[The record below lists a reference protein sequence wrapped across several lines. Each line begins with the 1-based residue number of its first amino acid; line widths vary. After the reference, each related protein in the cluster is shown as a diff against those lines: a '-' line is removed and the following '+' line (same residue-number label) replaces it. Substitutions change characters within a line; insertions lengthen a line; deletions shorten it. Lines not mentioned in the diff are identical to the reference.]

1 MKRLLAPMIGALL
14 VACASS
20 SRTTETSTTAAV
32 AATAT
37 TVAPASIEGIYDY
50 VANLPG
56 QQVRGTMRVT
66 GDTVTIDPMA
76 DYCRPTVGVPD
87 PLAIRYTCNGPGNIE
102 SVQLRID
109 RRNPTQLSKW
119 SASYRVQ
126 RRREVCTQYAVR
138 DGRQV
143 CVQTSTEMY
152 ETTESRSGTLQ
163 VRRVQ

>member
-1 MKRLLAPMIGALL
+1 MKRLLAPLFGVFL

-20 SRTTETSTTAAV
+20 SSTSTTSTTTAV
-32 AATAT
+32 AATA
-37 TVAPASIEGIYDY
+37 ASTSNEGVYDY

-56 QQVRGTMRVT
+56 QQVRGTLRVT

-102 SVQLRID
+102 SIQLRID
-109 RRNPTQLSKW
+109 RRNPAQLSKW
-119 SASYRVQ
+119 SAAYRVQ

-143 CVQTSTEMY
+143 CVQTSTETY